1 MGKKRRSFTP
11 EFKFRVVMELLT
23 GRKRRAELLREHEL
37 SDSTLAR
44 WVERFQEH
52 GPEVFAAQNH
62 SALSERERR
71 IAELERVIGQLTM
84 ELQAAK
90 KASDWLNSRS

>member
-11 EFKFRVVMELLT
+11 EFKFQVVMEFLT
-23 GRKRRAELLREHEL
+23 GRKRRAEILREYEL

-44 WVERFQEH
+44 WLERFEKH
-52 GPEVFAAQNH
+52 GPEVFAAQNQ
-62 SALSERERR
+62 SAEGERERR
-71 IAELERVIGQLTM
+71 IAELERVIGQLTV

>member
-11 EFKFRVVMELLT
+11 EFKFQVVMEFLT
-23 GRKRRAELLREHEL
+23 GRKRRAEILREYEL
-37 SDSTLAR
+37 SDSTLGR
-44 WVERFQEH
+44 WIERFEEH
-52 GPEVFAAQNH
+52 GPEVFAAQNQ

-71 IAELERVIGQLTM
+71 IAELERVIGQLTV